1 MRFNKVAVR
10 RLHYRFAPIAAFPL
24 LITLITGVLYPIA
37 EYTGQGGTFHWLLD
51 WHVGKFGPI
60 DFKIIYPILN
70 GFGLLMLVVT
80 GVMMWFQMRPRKRN
94 TPS

>member
-1 MRFNKVAVR
+1 
-10 RLHYRFAPIAAFPL
+10 
-24 LITLITGVLYPIA
+24 
-37 EYTGQGGTFHWLLD
+37 LD